1 MSQQAYAAQ
10 AMPRHQAA
18 GRPRRPLDGN
28 PRAALALAGA
38 CLLALS
44 AIWSIAE
51 LVPAAQLRD
60 ALTLQD
66 FMNLSRPGVDSIA
79 NFLLRLLD
87 PMIFILWGTALVAF
101 AAAREQ
107 WRVAVAVIVVMGL
120 SPLSAEILKPLLAHA
135 HDSVGYEHIGAASWP
150 SGHSTAAAAL
160 ALSAVLVAPAS
171 IRTAVAS
178 VAALFVVA
186 VSASLLILAW
196 HMPSDVLGGWFVA
209 AFWMSLAVAALRA
222 AERRRPSG
230 GPRGDGGS
238 TPAAA

>member
-10 AMPRHQAA
+10 TMPRHQAA
-18 GRPRRPLDGN
+18 EGPRRPHAGN
-28 PRAALALAGA
+28 PLGALALAGA
-38 CLLALS
+38 CLLALA

-51 LVPAAQLRD
+51 LVPAAQVRD

-66 FMNLSRPGVDSIA
+66 FTSLSRPRVDSIA
-79 NFLLRLLD
+79 SFLLRMLE
-87 PMIFILWGTALVAF
+87 PTIFILWGTALVAF
-101 AAAREQ
+101 AVAREQ
-107 WRVAVAVIVVMGL
+107 WRVAIAVIFVMGL

-135 HDSVGYEHIGAASWP
+135 HDRVGYEHIGAASWP
-150 SGHSTAAAAL
+150 SGHATAAAAL

-171 IRTAVAS
+171 IRGAVAG
-178 VAALFVVA
+178 VAVLFVLA

-222 AERRRPSG
+222 AERRRPTG
-230 GPRGDGGS
+230 GRRGARGS
-238 TPAAA
+238 TPAGV